1 MIESA
6 TMGDLRNA
14 LSYCGYDLDEVMGNK
29 TRLRLYADLRSIAW
43 FIYCAERPATP
54 GEASRAFGWNRSTIH
69 CAVAKVPLLRHSD
82 NVFSDMYDSISKAYA
97 GFSFARKEKE
107 SLMQE

>member
-1 MIESA
+1 MVESA
-6 TMGDLRNA
+6 TMGNLRDA

-69 CAVAKVPLLRHSD
+69 CAVAKVSGLRHSD
-82 NVFSDMYDSISKAYA
+82 KVFSDMFDSISGAFVS
-97 GFSFARKEKE
+97 FSYARKERQAEEEK
-107 SLMQE
+107 